1 MTVAP
6 RQIVGIL
13 LAAGRGHRFGGDK
26 LQYRL
31 ADGTPLAVAAA
42 NNLRPACDRLV
53 AVLRPGAERLA
64 EQLRAAG
71 CETLVCHQADSG
83 MGHSLASAVRAT
95 HDAAGWIVALADMPF
110 VATSSHQLIATAL
123 RRGASLAATEF
134 HGQRGHPVGFAGH
147 WLAPL
152 SQLTGDQGAK
162 SILSAHVAE
171 LTLCPVDDPGV
182 LKDIDRR
189 SDLVAAGEYEGFRC
203 PGNP

>member
-26 LQYRL
+26 LQHPL

-64 EQLRAAG
+64 ELLSAAG
-71 CETLVCHQADSG
+71 CETVVCEQADEG
-83 MGHSLASAVRAT
+83 MGNSLACAVRAT
-95 HDAAGWIVALADMPF
+95 PEASAWIVALADMPF
-110 VATSSHQLIATAL
+110 IATASHLLIAAAL

-134 HGQRGHPVGFAGH
+134 QGRRGHPVGFAGH

-162 SILSAHVAE
+162 SILSAHLAE
-171 LTLCPVDDPGV
+171 LSLCPVDDCGV

-189 SDLVAAGEYEGFRC
+189 SDLVAAGD
-203 PGNP
+203 